1 MNVCIFYYDDFC
13 EFEVVHVAA
22 EFSSQDLVTVAMENK
37 VYVSEEK
44 QRFLPDK
51 MINELNPNDIDLFII
66 PGGNPSYLY
75 DNSKLKD
82 FIKSID
88 ENNKIIAGICGGTE
102 LMAAYGL
109 LDYKKCTGDSDGL
122 KSDADYIQFFKN
134 STILNEDIVV
144 DGNII
149 TSTGQAFIEFAFKLA
164 DIMNI
169 YKDED
174 AIQKSYNWYKNIKV

>member
-1 MNVCIFYYDDFC
+1 MNVCIFYYDGFC

-22 EFSSQDLVTVAMENK
+22 EFSSQNLVTVAMENK

-51 MINELNPNDIDLFII
+51 MINELSPNDIDLFII

-75 DNSKLKD
+75 DNSQLKD

-88 ENNKIIAGICGGTE
+88 ESNKIIAGICGGTE

-109 LDYKKCTGDSDGL
+109 LDYKKM
-122 KSDADYIQFFKN
+122 Y
-134 STILNEDIVV
+134 
-144 DGNII
+144 
-149 TSTGQAFIEFAFKLA
+149 
-164 DIMNI
+164 
-169 YKDED
+169 
-174 AIQKSYNWYKNIKV
+174 WR